1 MCLTT
6 TKGFGIVPMTA
17 EEPTL
22 VFKELLIAKTRP
34 SFPAFWKTKRS
45 YRTPFQGFDIK
56 FSNGKCE
63 MGDGTMDGVI
73 MFEQKGPAECLYNDS
88 RAYLEDGGSVAGIDG
103 NYVYTSNYDAIW
115 ENGSVLSVS
124 GYKFPEENIVS
135 TTAYVFKG
143 IHAYLKLPAVSEYIY
158 EVKRAIIPK
167 GAHYFIGDDGDIVAD
182 KMIIYDNE
190 KQLRKDYDYDN
201 LHRFDA

>member
-6 TKGFGIVPMTA
+6 TKGFGIVPKTA
-17 EEPTL
+17 EEPIL
-22 VFKELLIAKTRP
+22 VFKELMIAKARP
-34 SFPAFWKTKRS
+34 SFPAFWKTKFS
-45 YRTPFQGFDIK
+45 YRTPFQGFDIE

-63 MGDGTMDGVI
+63 MGDGVMDGMAV
-73 MFEQKGPAECLYNDS
+73 FVQRGPAYCLYNDS
-88 RAYLEDGGSVAGIDG
+88 RACLEDGGSVSGMDG
-103 NYVYTSNYDAIW
+103 NYLYTSNYDAIW
-115 ENGSVLSVS
+115 ENGSIRSVS
-124 GYKFPEENIVS
+124 GYKFPEENVVS
-135 TTAYVFKG
+135 TTAYVYKG
-143 IHAYLKLPAVSEYIY
+143 IHAHLKIPAVSYPY
-158 EVKRAIIPK
+158 VVNLAIIPK